1 MADTEIVVY
10 DECWEWGKT
19 LEDGNLV
26 VEVQLLKVSKTHLE
40 EVVHLPAD
48 AGDHG
53 NVYSR
58 YCLSCAIGP
67 CSDTYGGDLI
77 QEEGLSVTGINPDNL
92 DACYPSWRDELTEL
106 NPWKFY
112 PKRNES
118 LYVGN
123 TRIDLLMEED
133 EE

>member
-1 MADTEIVVY
+1 M
-10 DECWEWGKT
+10 
-19 LEDGNLV
+19 
-26 VEVQLLKVSKTHLE
+26 
-40 EVVHLPAD
+40 
-48 AGDHG
+48 
-53 NVYSR
+53 
-58 YCLSCAIGP
+58 
-67 CSDTYGGDLI
+67 
-77 QEEGLSVTGINPDNL
+77 TGINPDNL